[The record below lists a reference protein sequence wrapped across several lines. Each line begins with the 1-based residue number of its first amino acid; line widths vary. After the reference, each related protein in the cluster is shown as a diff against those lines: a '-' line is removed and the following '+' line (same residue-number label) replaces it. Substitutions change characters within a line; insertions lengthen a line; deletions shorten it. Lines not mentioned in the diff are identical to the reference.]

1 LKQDIIDINA
11 FKNKMFNNKKGLLE
25 KQLKAEKIVAFLP
38 NTHLSV
44 NEFQQISGSS

>member
-1 LKQDIIDINA
+1 MIDINSY
-11 FKNKMFNNKKGLLE
+11 KNRVFNNKKALLE
-25 KQLKAEKIVAFLP
+25 KPLKAEKIIAFLP